1 MTPTNPAAK
10 DHNSKPWSPFNR
22 IWNTISYLMLGICL
36 AISLVDTS
44 LQLSQK
50 GLVVL
55 LAAAW
60 GGWYWVF
67 IMQRTR
73 LQINRL
79 GMMLSFLGAVAI
91 STALSWTH
99 SAFTMLL
106 FSFYGITFAML
117 PMGWAAPLV
126 IAVSIILALR
136 FVDFS
141 VELNLTS
148 LSILVSFLLSGF
160 FAILL
165 GLFINSIIR
174 QTSEKQKMIEE
185 LNAARD
191 DLAQAERQAGVL
203 EERQRLASEIH
214 DTLAQGFTSVVMHL
228 EAAEQALEHDP
239 ASARLHIDQAR
250 STARDS
256 LGEARRFVWAL
267 RPDMVQRE
275 TLDLAL
281 QRVARRWSE
290 ESSLPA
296 RVEISGISR
305 PLTPPI
311 EATLLRAAQE
321 GLGNVHKHAR
331 AAQVILTLTYMDDE
345 IILDV
350 QDDGAGFD
358 PEVAPQQARL
368 EHRGYGL
375 LSLQERASQ
384 LGGSLTVESAPGEGT
399 TLVLS
404 LPISGKSD
412 RGEQNPGDER

>member
-1 MTPTNPAAK
+1 MPSSKPPVK
-10 DHNSKPWSPFNR
+10 DQNSKPWSPFNR
-22 IWNTISYLMLGICL
+22 IWNTVSYLMLGICL
-36 AISLVDTS
+36 AISLVDAS
-44 LQLSQK
+44 LQPLQK

-55 LAAAW
+55 LTATW

-67 IMQRTR
+67 VMQRTH

-79 GMMLSFLGAVAI
+79 GMMLSFLGAIAI
-91 STALSWTH
+91 SAALSWTH

-117 PMGWAAPLV
+117 PMRWASPLV

-136 FVDFS
+136 FVDFHS
-141 VELNLTS
+141 EFNLTS

-160 FAILL
+160 FTVLL
-165 GLFINSIIR
+165 GLFINNIIR
-174 QTSEKQKMIEE
+174 QTSEKQKIIED

-191 DLAQAERQAGVL
+191 GLAQAERQAGVL

-228 EAAEQALEHDP
+228 EAAEQALERNP

-256 LGEARRFVWAL
+256 LSEARRFVWAL

-281 QRVARRWSE
+281 ERVAQRWSE
-290 ESSLPA
+290 ENSLPA
-296 RVEISGISR
+296 RVEISGESR

-321 GLGNVHKHAR
+321 GLANVHKHAR
-331 AAQVILTLTYMDDE
+331 AAQVTLTLTYMDDE

-350 QDDGAGFD
+350 QDDGTGFD
-358 PEVAPQQARL
+358 LEVAPLQARQ

-399 TLVLS
+399 TLVMA
-404 LPISGKSD
+404 LPTTGKTGLDARDS
-412 RGEQNPGDER
+412 GDER